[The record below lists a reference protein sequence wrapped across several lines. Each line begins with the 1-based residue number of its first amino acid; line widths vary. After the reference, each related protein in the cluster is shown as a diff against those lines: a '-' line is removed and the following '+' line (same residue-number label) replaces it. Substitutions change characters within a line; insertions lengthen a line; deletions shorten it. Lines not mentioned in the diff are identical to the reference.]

1 MCRLPLCGC
10 SLVER
15 LKSVAELDDGAIRLT
30 SVTAIRTFQSGE
42 ESSLTRF
49 TVKVVNVG
57 RTQLKTKVVERLLGF
72 DVEVNVDESN
82 CHFLS
87 ERPKCGTGYWQRHSE
102 TGLSV

>member
-1 MCRLPLCGC
+1 LCGR

-15 LKSVAELDDGAIRLT
+15 LKSVAELEDDAIRLT
-30 SVTAIRTFQSGE
+30 RVTAIRTFQSGE
-42 ESSLTRF
+42 ESSITLF

-72 DVEVNVDESN
+72 DIEVNVDESN

-87 ERPKCGTGYWQRHSE
+87 ERPRSPTAARFWRDFLRQQES
-102 TGLSV
+102 